1 MESKGIFVS
10 TSNLLLRIEI
20 GYSCVHGVNDAQT
33 PKVRMLLTGITLGNI
48 GLFFVDHIHF
58 QYNGLLFGI
67 LLISIAKIQREQF
80 LQAAFYF
87 ALLLNMK
94 HIFIYVAPAYIVYL
108 FRFYCLRLSN
118 PFVGLMKLA
127 LVVGSV
133 TLVSFGPFYNQLP
146 QVRS

>member
-1 MESKGIFVS
+1 
-10 TSNLLLRIEI
+10 
-20 GYSCVHGVNDAQT
+20 
-33 PKVRMLLTGITLGNI
+33 MLLAGITLGNI

-94 HIFIYVAPAYIVYL
+94 HIFIYVAPAYVVYL
-108 FRFYCLRLSN
+108 FRFYCLRLGN

-133 TLVSFGPFYNQLP
+133 TLLSFGPFYNQLP
-146 QVRS
+146 QV

>member
-1 MESKGIFVS
+1 
-10 TSNLLLRIEI
+10 
-20 GYSCVHGVNDAQT
+20 
-33 PKVRMLLTGITLGNI
+33 MLLTGITLGNI

-80 LQAAFYF
+80 LQAALFF

-108 FRFYCLRLSN
+108 FRFYCLRLRN
-118 PFVGLMKLA
+118 PFVGLIKLA

-146 QVRS
+146 QVRISSNLNIGKYQLKNNLWKIFP